1 MTTGAT
7 ENAHTSAVL
16 IGFGIFGVNRLQRAE
31 WADLAHA
38 CRQRPLCLGR
48 PAVHAGPQAQ
58 AGLINSGLCQY

>member
-1 MTTGAT
+1 MGAR
-7 ENAHTSAVL
+7 SAFL

-58 AGLINSGLCQY
+58 ARLINSGLCQY